1 MRTLYETREGGVRGT
16 VKVHNA
22 HTETIQ
28 FPIYGM
34 NGDRRIIEMD
44 PGDEWEID
52 VGYAARAVHSDA
64 LGGKVLKY
72 ICPFLKLGEAP
83 KNAPPKPEAG
93 AVSNPAESPSA
104 EQANAKRPSQ
114 ASVDEVARLVA
125 EHSKAELRDMAKELG
140 LDARGSE
147 QTLAEKIA
155 AKLG

>member
-22 HTETIQ
+22 HDQTIQ

-44 PGDEWEID
+44 PGDEWEVD
-52 VGYAARAVHSDA
+52 AGYAKRAVYSSEM
-64 LGGKVLKY
+64 GGKVLKY
-72 ICPFLKLGEAP
+72 ICPFLKLGAAP
-83 KNAPPKPEAG
+83 KKSSPEPETSKPQPEAVAVEAEAKMG
-93 AVSNPAESPSA
+93 AKP
-104 EQANAKRPSQ
+104 
-114 ASVDEVARLVA
+114 SVDAVAKLVA
-125 EHSKAELRDMAKELG
+125 DHSKSELRDMAKELG

-155 AKLG
+155 AKLS